1 MNALN
6 NALEWFVRMAFLNM
20 LWLIFS
26 ALGLV
31 VIGFFPALVATFTI
45 VRKWLVGEVDIPVF
59 KTFWQTYKKEFIRS
73 NILGYVLTI
82 FGVILYVDI
91 LIFNASSNTLINL
104 LSIPLVIVT
113 MVYLLT
119 LFYIFPTF
127 VHYEMKLVQVIKN
140 AFLVMILNPFPTIIM
155 LLGTIG
161 IIFVSLT
168 FQALV
173 PVLSVSLLSLT
184 LMMPSIRAF
193 DKITEK
199 QAKFLIK

>member
-6 NALEWFVRMAFLNM
+6 NALEWFVKMAFLNM

-45 VRKWLVGEVDIPVF
+45 VRKWLVGEVDIPIF
-59 KTFWQTYKKEFIRS
+59 KTFWRTYKKEFIRS

-91 LIFNASSNTLINL
+91 LIFNASSNTFVNL
-104 LSIPLVIVT
+104 LSIPLVIIT

-161 IIFVSLT
+161 ITFVSLT

-193 DKITEK
+193 NKITEK